1 MLRRKKVKSKN
12 INRSPFVSTPDLRKS
27 FVIDE
32 ISNNHLIRR
41 LKVIHGL
48 ITDNI
53 SVLRDNKKT
62 VNALNDRLKKVET
75 KLVLVDIILFKVKQI
90 FLIEITISFR

>member
-53 SVLRDNKKT
+53 SVLRDNKKF
-62 VNALNDRLKKVET
+62 NKKLK
-75 KLVLVDIILFKVKQI
+75 
-90 FLIEITISFR
+90 

>member
-1 MLRRKKVKSKN
+1 MKSKN

-27 FVIDE
+27 FVIDD
-32 ISNNHLIRR
+32 ISNDHLIRR

-53 SVLRDNKKT
+53 SVLKNKKKF
-62 VNALNDRLKKVET
+62 NKKLK
-75 KLVLVDIILFKVKQI
+75 
-90 FLIEITISFR
+90 